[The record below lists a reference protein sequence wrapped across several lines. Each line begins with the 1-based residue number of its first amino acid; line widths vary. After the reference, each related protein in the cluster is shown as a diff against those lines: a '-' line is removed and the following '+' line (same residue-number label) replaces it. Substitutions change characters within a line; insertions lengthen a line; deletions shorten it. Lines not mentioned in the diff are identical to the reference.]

1 MFAISK
7 HCYRSR
13 KSYLV
18 EEQQEQEVATGVSC
32 QLPFLR
38 RAVER
43 KNSWT
48 RLQIGPSAD
57 QINWRDGI
65 EHLEN
70 FRSTPRWKRVARHN
84 LISKWPC
91 LNIDSRRQELNLME
105 KLIRE
110 MLSESQNQHLDTDSA
125 LVKLKSEMLSVKNEM
140 SGSEQR
146 SSDLQ
151 HDVRI
156 LEKVATDS
164 LRALV
169 ATKREMQSVQDEIAL
184 MYTRSDHQLNLF
196 SVCFL

>member
-1 MFAISK
+1 
-7 HCYRSR
+7 
-13 KSYLV
+13 
-18 EEQQEQEVATGVSC
+18 
-32 QLPFLR
+32 
-38 RAVER
+38 
-43 KNSWT
+43 
-48 RLQIGPSAD
+48 
-57 QINWRDGI
+57 
-65 EHLEN
+65 
-70 FRSTPRWKRVARHN
+70 
-84 LISKWPC
+84 
-91 LNIDSRRQELNLME
+91 ME

-184 MYTRSDHQLNLF
+184 MYTRSGHQPLNLF
-196 SVCFL
+196 QFSFCKKNR

>member
-1 MFAISK
+1 
-7 HCYRSR
+7 
-13 KSYLV
+13 
-18 EEQQEQEVATGVSC
+18 
-32 QLPFLR
+32 
-38 RAVER
+38 
-43 KNSWT
+43 
-48 RLQIGPSAD
+48 
-57 QINWRDGI
+57 
-65 EHLEN
+65 
-70 FRSTPRWKRVARHN
+70 
-84 LISKWPC
+84 
-91 LNIDSRRQELNLME
+91 ME

-184 MYTRSDHQLNLF
+184 MYTRSGQQPLNLF
-196 SVCFL
+196 QFASCKKKSLICLEGKSKIPFRGGY